1 MENFVATATGGI
13 IGLLLVAIVGLV
25 IGAIAKLLMPGPD
38 SGGWFATILLGI
50 AGSWFGGF
58 VFSSLGLSGLALSL
72 LGAVLGAMALL
83 LIFRLIKRKS

>member
-1 MENFVATATGGI
+1 MENFAAAATGGI

-38 SGGWFATILLGI
+38 SGGWFSTILLGI

-58 VFSSLGLSGLALSL
+58 IFSSLGLTGLALSL